1 MKFILYMF
9 LSFLLISCKNKPE
22 HPVKLIKMKPL
33 ASYPAIRLKSEQIS
47 LSDSLLN
54 PTKISVQDTLL
65 TIFEKQV
72 DNSETFLKFYS
83 LKSGKMI
90 HCYGQV
96 GRGPGEYSTPT
107 VHWES
112 PEKILITEK
121 MRYTVFSLDSLFY
134 NPSYMPFKKNVRIG
148 LSAANDVYR
157 LNDSIFLENSTMS
170 DYQFSLYNIKSNKYL
185 INYKN
190 YPNLIKDGRMTDFI
204 ANSNV
209 YHASFAL
216 KMDNKDSIVIAYE
229 LFPMIDFVS
238 LNNFGSTRILFP
250 FDKHVNVVTVMDNLN
265 AMVENRKLY
274 YTQSYSTNKY
284 IYLMYD
290 CKRPQS
296 KEYASPEI
304 HLFDWNGNF
313 IKRYQTDQYIS
324 NFCVDEDSNIIYGI
338 GSDTDYN
345 PILLK
350 FSNNNV

>member
-1 MKFILYMF
+1 MKFILYIF
-9 LSFLLISCKNKPE
+9 LSFLLISCANKPE

-54 PTKISVQDTLL
+54 PAKISVQDTLL
-65 TIFEKQV
+65 TIFEEQV

-134 NPSYMPFKKNVRIG
+134 NPSYMPLKRNVRIG

-204 ANSNV
+204 ANSNI

>member
-1 MKFILYMF
+1 MKFILYIF
-9 LSFLLISCKNKPE
+9 LSFLLISCENKPE

-65 TIFEKQV
+65 TIFEEQV

-121 MRYTVFSLDSLFY
+121 MRYTVFALDSLFH
-134 NPSYMPFKKNVRIG
+134 NPSYMPLKKNVRIG

-204 ANSNV
+204 ANSNI

-284 IYLMYD
+284 IYLMYN